1 MKKRLLYAAATAGIL
16 GGLLALFSLSATA
29 QLRTFLVRLQSGA
42 IIRVT
47 VDAPA
52 SVPMS
57 AIPGLPGIPIQ
68 EITKSL
74 PPLPVPIGH
83 PSGGGSGGGGGGS
96 GGGGGGGGGGTSTHN
111 RTGGGGG
118 SPSSGGGSSQRGSNG
133 GSSSRGNGGSE
144 VQGHGR
150 PSRNAPGGAT
160 PLRNPDGS
168 PSIHNPTFFNALP
181 APSSA
186 SSVPNFVIRQFRV
199 PIFLLPIYQAAG
211 NQYGIRWEVLAAI
224 NEIESDYGRNLSVST
239 AGAVGWMQFLP
250 STWATYGVDANHDGK
265 RDPYNPVDAIFA
277 AARYLKAAGGDKN
290 IKRAIFAYNHAGWY
304 VDSVLLRAKLLA
316 GVPVDVVGSLTG
328 LTEGRF
334 PVAAHARYADD
345 ITDAKALRNV
355 KAGQNAAHVIQA
367 NARRHQI
374 AIYSNSGAPVI
385 AVNDGLVK
393 RVAHSSQLGRYVVLQ
408 DVYGNQYTYSGLGSV
423 ERFYP
428 VPKKSPGPS
437 GNEARAVSAHGT
449 PGQPHPQVVTKR
461 RVFAHPSR
469 PAARTAGG
477 LEQLFDEQAATGGF
491 STFSN
496 LFTPTLGL
504 NSHNST
510 MRPLKG
516 GATVIAGTL
525 LGHVGRPDRGQAA
538 HVNFGIRPAGKGAP
552 QIDPKPILDGWK
564 LLESTAIY
572 RANGKHVLADANASI
587 GQILLMSKAQL
598 QQRVLSDGRIKIY
611 PGGRN
616 DIQSGQIDRRVLAVL
631 EVLAES
637 GLNPTVS
644 CRKSGHSEF
653 TSSGNVSEHASGNA
667 VDISAVNGIPITGH
681 QDRGGIAE
689 QAVRRL
695 MTLQGTVRP
704 HQIISLLSLGGNT
717 LAMADHYNHIHV
729 GFLPLFG
736 SSQKVGK
743 ETSIVLSPGQW
754 TDLIGRLRQ
763 IQNPIVPTSPS
774 PYALPIGHG
783 N

>member
-118 SPSSGGGSSQRGSNG
+118 SPSSGGGSAQRGSNG

-250 STWATYGVDANHDGK
+250 STWAKYGVDANGDGK

-277 AARYLKAAGGDKN
+277 AASYLKAAGGDKD
-290 IKRAIFAYNHAGWY
+290 IRKAIFAYNHAGWY
-304 VDSVLLRAKLLA
+304 VDSVMLRAKLIA
-316 GVPVDVVGSLTG
+316 GVPGDLIGSLTG

-334 PVAAHARYADD
+334 PVAAAATYADD
-345 ITDAKALRNV
+345 PVEKMMNQRKL
-355 KAGQNAAHVIQA
+355 KAGQNAAKVITGSNAQA
-367 NARRHQI
+367 IDIFAKK
-374 AIYSNSGAPVI
+374 GAPVV
-385 AVNDGLVK
+385 AVNDGVVK
-393 RVAHSSQLGRYVVLQ
+393 KIGTDPKRGRYLVLQ
-408 DVYGNQYTYSGLGSV
+408 DVYGNQYRYNGLREV
-423 ERFYP
+423 MRAYP
-428 VPKKSPGPS
+428 VPKVDATLTNTALPA
-437 GNEARAVSAHGT
+437 NSA
-449 PGQPHPQVVTKR
+449 
-461 RVFAHPSR
+461 
-469 PAARTAGG
+469 AAPKGSATAGR
-477 LEQLFDEQAATGGF
+477 QAGAAQ
-491 STFSN
+491 SN
-496 LFTPTLGL
+496 AASSAPRT
-504 NSHNST
+504 S
-510 MRPLKG
+510 
-516 GATVIAGTL
+516 ATV
-525 LGHVGRPDRGQAA
+525 P
-538 HVNFGIRPAGKGAP
+538 
-552 QIDPKPILDGWK
+552 
-564 LLESTAIY
+564 
-572 RANGKHVLADANASI
+572 
-587 GQILLMSKAQL
+587 
-598 QQRVLSDGRIKIY
+598 
-611 PGGRN
+611 
-616 DIQSGQIDRRVLAVL
+616 
-631 EVLAES
+631 
-637 GLNPTVS
+637 
-644 CRKSGHSEF
+644 
-653 TSSGNVSEHASGNA
+653 SSH
-667 VDISAVNGIPITGH
+667 
-681 QDRGGIAE
+681 
-689 QAVRRL
+689 
-695 MTLQGTVRP
+695 
-704 HQIISLLSLGGNT
+704 
-717 LAMADHYNHIHV
+717 
-729 GFLPLFG
+729 
-736 SSQKVGK
+736 
-743 ETSIVLSPGQW
+743 
-754 TDLIGRLRQ
+754 
-763 IQNPIVPTSPS
+763 
-774 PYALPIGHG
+774 
-783 N
+783 